1 MKNKKFNSYFTNFIK
16 GSLTVLFSVLVIY
29 GVARANTTIIPPS
42 GTPVASFYTLSDIWT
57 RLTTN
62 GAAGTHSFLF
72 ADPLAGTHVT
82 LTQIYNAI
90 PIIDAT
96 KVLSGTSYLGI
107 PGTMTDKAATS
118 YTPSNVA
125 QTIVAG
131 YYNGSGTVATDA
143 FLLTGNIKSGVT
155 IFGVGGKTE
164 VVDTTEATVP
174 IASGT
179 VSSGKKGFVNGALIT
194 GTMPA
199 NYAYGDNN
207 IAYVLGV
214 ATGAGTALKNL
225 WNGTGQGFTG
235 GSQADGGVDDYNANT
250 AVPVGRYSKNWT
262 TCAATSDPC
271 GINNSGSAFRDDSTG
286 LIWSKKMNITTFALD
301 DVNGQ
306 HTWFSANNCNE
317 TTGSACTKKLSSKT
331 GCEADIN
338 AGWSLPTQKQLMQAY
353 IDGSYGNMEPALGS
367 YRNYW
372 SSTTLSSSTT
382 TAWYTGL
389 SLGATDPNTKTNA
402 LSVRCVRSAP

>member
-1 MKNKKFNSYFTNFIK
+1 
-16 GSLTVLFSVLVIY
+16 
-29 GVARANTTIIPPS
+29 
-42 GTPVASFYTLSDIWT
+42 
-57 RLTTN
+57 
-62 GAAGTHSFLF
+62 
-72 ADPLAGTHVT
+72 
-82 LTQIYNAI
+82 
-90 PIIDAT
+90 
-96 KVLSGTSYLGI
+96 
-107 PGTMTDKAATS
+107 MTDKAATS

-286 LIWSKKMNITTFALD
+286 LIWS
-301 DVNGQ
+301 
-306 HTWFSANNCNE
+306 
-317 TTGSACTKKLSSKT
+317 
-331 GCEADIN
+331 
-338 AGWSLPTQKQLMQAY
+338 
-353 IDGSYGNMEPALGS
+353 
-367 YRNYW
+367 
-372 SSTTLSSSTT
+372 
-382 TAWYTGL
+382 
-389 SLGATDPNTKTNA
+389 
-402 LSVRCVRSAP
+402 